1 VVDSGPG
8 GRRFKSS
15 LPDQTS
21 LALSIVYVAFAAS
34 ILSAVFGT
42 FGTTEGLNL
51 TVEVVSSIGCEID
64 SPLNGDVRRNG
75 VRRGSHLKLSKY
87 KRLE

>member
-1 VVDSGPG
+1 LD
-8 GRRFKSS
+8 
-15 LPDQTS
+15 
-21 LALSIVYVAFAAS
+21 
-34 ILSAVFGT
+34 
-42 FGTTEGLNL
+42 L

-87 KRLE
+87 KRLEMNDPLVSHQGITQLGTVFNANTDFAETEVDTRQRF

>member
-1 VVDSGPG
+1 VSGRP
-8 GRRFKSS
+8 
-15 LPDQTS
+15 

-64 SPLNGDVRRNG
+64 SPLNGDVGRNG

-87 KRLE
+87 KRLEMNDP